1 MVLIIGATGFIGMYT
16 TQAFLKA
23 GKQVIATGRNEALGR
38 KLEEMG
44 AEFLPLDITKKED
57 FDKLICLFFVLGQL
71 IFPIFHRFLLESIH
85 KSGYFFDFSKEAL
98 QHLPLKQTQ
107 RPFPYI

>member
-23 GKQVIATGRNEALGR
+23 GKQVIATGRNKILGR

-44 AEFLPLDITKKED
+44 AEFLTLDITNKDE
-57 FDKLICLFFVLGQL
+57 FDKLPTEGVDDLRQI
-71 IFPIFHRFLLESIH
+71 S
-85 KSGYFFDFSKEAL
+85 
-98 QHLPLKQTQ
+98 
-107 RPFPYI
+107 

>member
-23 GKQVIATGRNEALGR
+23 GKQVIATGRNAALGR

-44 AEFLPLDITKKED
+44 AEFLPLDITKKEE
-57 FDKLICLFFVLGQL
+57 FDKLPKGGVEGVVLLAGLLPANAAVNLDMDECSGLFRGQCDWNDSCTGIL
-71 IFPIFHRFLLESIH
+71 
-85 KSGYFFDFSKEAL
+85 
-98 QHLPLKQTQ
+98 
-107 RPFPYI
+107 

>member
-23 GKQVIATGRNEALGR
+23 GKQVIATGRNAALGR

-44 AEFLPLDITKKED
+44 AEFLQASYLSSEY
-57 FDKLICLFFVLGQL
+57 CA
-71 IFPIFHRFLLESIH
+71 H
-85 KSGYFFDFSKEAL
+85 
-98 QHLPLKQTQ
+98 
-107 RPFPYI
+107 

>member
-23 GKQVIATGRNEALGR
+23 GKKVIATGRNKTLGR

-44 AEFLPLDITKKED
+44 AEFLPLDITNKDD
-57 FDKLICLFFVLGQL
+57 FDKLPKEGVEGVVVLSGK
-71 IFPIFHRFLLESIH
+71 RTAKSAVKKGVDV
-85 KSGYFFDFSKEAL
+85 KSGD
-98 QHLPLKQTQ
+98 
-107 RPFPYI
+107 

>member
-38 KLEEMG
+38 KLE
-44 AEFLPLDITKKED
+44 
-57 FDKLICLFFVLGQL
+57 
-71 IFPIFHRFLLESIH
+71 
-85 KSGYFFDFSKEAL
+85 
-98 QHLPLKQTQ
+98 
-107 RPFPYI
+107 

>member
-23 GKQVIATGRNEALGR
+23 GKQVIATGRNKILGR

-44 AEFLPLDITKKED
+44 QSSLRWI
-57 FDKLICLFFVLGQL
+57 
-71 IFPIFHRFLLESIH
+71 
-85 KSGYFFDFSKEAL
+85 
-98 QHLPLKQTQ
+98 
-107 RPFPYI
+107 

>member
-38 KLEEMG
+38 KLEKMG
-44 AEFLPLDITKKED
+44 AEFLPLDLTNFQKREWKVLFYWQD
-57 FDKLICLFFVLGQL
+57 FFRRMQQL
-71 IFPIFHRFLLESIH
+71 IWIWMRM
-85 KSGYFFDFSKEAL
+85 
-98 QHLPLKQTQ
+98 Q
-107 RPFPYI
+107 RIILRSM

>member
-23 GKQVIATGRNEALGR
+23 GKQVIATGRNAALGR

-44 AEFLPLDITKKED
+44 AEFLPLDITKKEE
-57 FDKLICLFFVLGQL
+57 FDKLPKGGVEGVVLLAGLLPGNTVEKMVFV
-71 IFPIFHRFLLESIH
+71 
-85 KSGYFFDFSKEAL
+85 K
-98 QHLPLKQTQ
+98 
-107 RPFPYI
+107 

>member
-23 GKQVIATGRNEALGR
+23 GKQVIATGRNAAHGR

-44 AEFLPLDITKKED
+44 AEFPPLD
-57 FDKLICLFFVLGQL
+57 L
-71 IFPIFHRFLLESIH
+71 
-85 KSGYFFDFSKEAL
+85 
-98 QHLPLKQTQ
+98 TQ
-107 RPFPYI
+107 N